1 MKVFSNRHPFS
12 GGRCLFYV
20 ALIVF
25 SFASFSVS
33 AQDQNAGAAAPAA
46 QAPQF
51 SVPDSFAPGAPIL
64 FFRDE
69 ALGDDVF
76 DDALDN
82 LGFGGDVT
90 FTSNRFEFAD
100 LLDDQDWGCVI
111 ALNQNEPNTGAFAG
125 ALTAYVNG
133 GGRAIFTDWY
143 INSSGEAALYDA
155 FGVAGTGSINQS
167 PITTDG
173 NAIWDGVPA
182 AVGLFNPG
190 WGIYSMGLAAV
201 GSGVGTGTFPN
212 GDSAVVIGNGGA
224 TAFNGFLSDT
234 FSVTAEGIQIAEN
247 QINEICFPDV
257 FEKELTSGPD
267 NDGDGA
273 VDVVVP
279 VNDTVPTQ
287 YDFTIHYSTS
297 DPTPVWIYDTVPAEW
312 DLTHVDYDDAG
323 LPLGCGEEASVDG
336 AHGMV
341 DVWRGGK
348 SGKNCNSDTQF
359 RWMPVG
365 AAAGDVCVS
374 QEQNPGAGDFEFLG
388 AIQAFDRSGESAAAV
403 YSYGNPAAASY
414 NGSPPSISD
423 TSQLFLVNTN
433 DGAGSSLFVVHD
445 TINDGAG
452 GTADM
457 TFDVAGDTAA
467 VLVEDDPGETVVDVG
482 GLGTLFTSDHA
493 WVSCCTDGLVLG
505 TLEGTWQVDAQFD
518 AISGMSAWQATSAD
532 GSSVSLVP
540 DLDRRVRLSD
550 CGALNVQTEARCHNR
565 GNNFCRPTSC
575 GALYLNYGAVAFQKD
590 EDGELVLDDEGNPI
604 VVAGPTNDI
613 CLAAVDDV
621 NGDGEFTWDGS
632 GDEDG
637 DGLTDLEESCEIGT
651 DPCLEDT
658 DGDGVID
665 GEDACPLDG
674 DEGLGVDATGCPIRS
689 CTMNDNF
696 GYTWSLLLEGDGTI
710 AVGSTVDVS
719 PTWDTLADAAGGF
732 NPEGAV
738 DMEAINTGPDGCV
751 FETDSFVYLGA
762 CAAGSCGGTWQNYCS
777 GAPVAGSGNW
787 NGITDGICELSN
799 PDAAPPAPVAP
810 LPAVPDSGLV
820 PGKLQ

>member
-257 FEKELTSGPD
+257 FENTISPFTTAPLIRRLSGFTTRSRPSGISRTSITTTRACRWA
-267 NDGDGA
+267 A
-273 VDVVVP
+273 VKKRP
-279 VNDTVPTQ
+279 STAPTA
-287 YDFTIHYSTS
+287 
-297 DPTPVWIYDTVPAEW
+297 W
-312 DLTHVDYDDAG
+312 
-323 LPLGCGEEASVDG
+323 
-336 AHGMV
+336 
-341 DVWRGGK
+341 
-348 SGKNCNSDTQF
+348 
-359 RWMPVG
+359 WMSG
-365 AAAGDVCVS
+365 AAANRARIATATPNSGGC
-374 QEQNPGAGDFEFLG
+374 
-388 AIQAFDRSGESAAAV
+388 RSGRRLAMCAFRRSRT
-403 YSYGNPAAASY
+403 PAR
-414 NGSPPSISD
+414 
-423 TSQLFLVNTN
+423 
-433 DGAGSSLFVVHD
+433 
-445 TINDGAG
+445 
-452 GTADM
+452 
-457 TFDVAGDTAA
+457 
-467 VLVEDDPGETVVDVG
+467 
-482 GLGTLFTSDHA
+482 
-493 WVSCCTDGLVLG
+493 
-505 TLEGTWQVDAQFD
+505 
-518 AISGMSAWQATSAD
+518 AISSSWVRSRHLTALAKARPLSIATAIRRLPPTTVLHHPFPIHPSFSWSIPMTAP
-532 GSSVSLVP
+532 VP
-540 DLDRRVRLSD
+540 LCSW
-550 CGALNVQTEARCHNR
+550 
-565 GNNFCRPTSC
+565 
-575 GALYLNYGAVAFQKD
+575 
-590 EDGELVLDDEGNPI
+590 
-604 VVAGPTNDI
+604 
-613 CLAAVDDV
+613 
-621 NGDGEFTWDGS
+621 FT
-632 GDEDG
+632 
-637 DGLTDLEESCEIGT
+637 
-651 DPCLEDT
+651 
-658 DGDGVID
+658 
-665 GEDACPLDG
+665 
-674 DEGLGVDATGCPIRS
+674 IRS
-689 CTMNDNF
+689 T
-696 GYTWSLLLEGDGTI
+696 T
-710 AVGSTVDVS
+710 A
-719 PTWDTLADAAGGF
+719 
-732 NPEGAV
+732 PE
-738 DMEAINTGPDGCV
+738 
-751 FETDSFVYLGA
+751 
-762 CAAGSCGGTWQNYCS
+762 
-777 GAPVAGSGNW
+777 APR
-787 NGITDGICELSN
+787 T
-799 PDAAPPAPVAP
+799 
-810 LPAVPDSGLV
+810 
-820 PGKLQ
+820 